1 MILNFRNQIR
11 TRGGSGLNDLRN
23 ICKRHDFN
31 SCGSLDNAEFEAALA
46 EFGLFPSTTDLK
58 NLRKYYSDDGERVN
72 FERFVCALALDKF
85 SPRVA
90 AMNAKLWAKLDP
102 SGSGSTDAKC
112 IESALL

>member
-31 SCGSLDNAEFEAALA
+31 SCGSLDNAEFEASLA

-72 FERFVCALALDKF
+72 FERFVCALALDRF